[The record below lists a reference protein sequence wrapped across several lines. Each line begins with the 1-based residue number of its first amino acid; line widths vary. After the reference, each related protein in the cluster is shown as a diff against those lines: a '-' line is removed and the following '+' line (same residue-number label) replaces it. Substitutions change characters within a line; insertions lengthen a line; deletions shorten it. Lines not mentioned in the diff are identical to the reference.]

1 MLIKYSYIIMS
12 IIFNQTTATIKILRL
27 VRYFFQIIKKY
38 LTNFLLTLKH
48 LKKNIQISTVK
59 YSQIYNL
66 SKPQNK
72 DKRAKINKYK
82 YKLKEII

>member
-48 LKKNIQISTVK
+48 LKKNIQISTAK

>member
-48 LKKNIQISTVK
+48 LKKNIQISTEK

-66 SKPQNK
+66 SKSQNK

>member
-38 LTNFLLTLKH
+38 LTNFLTYAKTLK
-48 LKKNIQISTVK
+48 KEYSNI
-59 YSQIYNL
+59 NG
-66 SKPQNK
+66 
-72 DKRAKINKYK
+72 KILAN
-82 YKLKEII
+82 I